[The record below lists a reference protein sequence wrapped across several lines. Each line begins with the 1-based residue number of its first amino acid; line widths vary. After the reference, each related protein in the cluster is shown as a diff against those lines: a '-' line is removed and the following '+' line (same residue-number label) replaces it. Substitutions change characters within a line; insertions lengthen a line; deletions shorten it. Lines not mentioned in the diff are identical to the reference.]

1 MYKSTRKAT
10 VKKIVN
16 NPKKKKPSKPKRG
29 QRTAT
34 SKKKSKK

>member
-1 MYKSTRKAT
+1 MYKSTRKTT
-10 VKKIVN
+10 VKKMVN
-16 NPKKKKPSKPKRG
+16 NPKKKPSKPKRG

>member
-10 VKKIVN
+10 VKKMTKN
-16 NPKKKKPSKPKRG
+16 GKKKNPSKPKRG
-29 QRTAT
+29 TRTAT